1 MKNIATSTIIL
12 LGIFISY
19 FICLFYAKD
28 MATLVYGDLG
38 KVTDMDKIGQFG
50 DSAGAVNAL
59 FSGLAFAGVI
69 ITLIIQN
76 FNSKKESESSNRI
89 RFENIFFQMLSL
101 HQEIVNELSYTEDV
115 DENIRDEK
123 GKLFMYRK
131 IKEHIS
137 GRELFTYFFESKGF
151 ITEDEDGRKIE
162 VRGLKELFQAEK
174 DNSIYE
180 DLVIPTYF
188 DHYFR
193 HLYRIVKFV
202 DTTPFLAK
210 NDFETRYN
218 YIGILR
224 SQLSRNELIFLFY
237 NGLSCYGNEKF
248 KELIEK
254 YSILKNIRLE
264 LLANEEDVKL
274 YETKCEDSYHE
285 DINSNNS
292 NEYKRSAFVKTTPIR
307 KTVKITVP
315 KVLDININVRYM
327 HTNKPEH

>member
-1 MKNIATSTIIL
+1 MRNIAISTVIL
-12 LGIFISY
+12 LLIFISY
-19 FICLFYAKD
+19 LICIFYAKD
-28 MATLVYGDLG
+28 IATLVYGDLD
-38 KVTDMDKIGQFG
+38 KVSNIDKIGQFG

-59 FSGLAFAGVI
+59 FSGLAFAGVV

-76 FNSKKESESSNRI
+76 FNSKKETEASNRI

-101 HQEIVNELSYTEDV
+101 HQEIVNELSFTEDV
-115 DENIRDEK
+115 DENIKDDK

-131 IKEHIS
+131 VKEHIS
-137 GRELFTYFFESKGF
+137 GRELFTYFYESKGF
-151 ITEDEDGRKIE
+151 ITEDENGRKIE
-162 VRGLKELFQAEK
+162 VHGLKELFQTEK

-202 DTTPFLAK
+202 DTTPFLPK

-224 SQLSRNELIFLFY
+224 AQLSRNELIFLFY

-264 LLANEEDVKL
+264 LLANEKDIDLSES
-274 YETKCEDSYHE
+274 KCTDDYIENKS
-285 DINSNNS
+285 NSPT
-292 NEYKRSAFVKTTPIR
+292 EYKRSAFMKTKPIKR
-307 KTVKITVP
+307 IIKITVP
-315 KVLDININVRYM
+315 KVLDININIRYAD
-327 HTNKPEH
+327 TRKPEH